1 MEHRGDSAELLGKR
15 HPSQQGGLLSSICPL
30 AASQATF
37 PFFLLGLSILLLLKM
52 DFVSFLLF
60 LSRALLNL
68 CAAPQL
74 VCICVQT
81 QLVFEPKKGKL
92 EAMSY
97 HPLVAVLLQTLALL
111 GN

>member
-1 MEHRGDSAELLGKR
+1 MLQSCWESVILPSRGNCEAPAALWQHREP
-15 HPSQQGGLLSSICPL
+15 PSPSFCSD
-30 AASQATF
+30 
-37 PFFLLGLSILLLLKM
+37 SILPPLEVG
-52 DFVSFLLF
+52 FVSFLLF

-97 HPLVAVLLQTLALL
+97 HPLAAVLLQTLALL